1 MEEVEETTGALID
14 KPSMRWQ
21 SVYTRTMLRRNDG
34 VCFPGYDM

>member
-1 MEEVEETTGALID
+1 
-14 KPSMRWQ
+14 MRWQ